1 MPRVVE
7 SWLRNYLACMA
18 MYLAVG
24 ALWAYYIY
32 FCFGNVFFGAGKMPG
47 VADVLE
53 QIKVRIA
60 SHMAHPSLTITAV
73 LTLKTH
79 SAQVHALHLLQ
90 GNAYYLHAF
99 PLPGRHVHIA

>member
-32 FCFGNVFFGAGKMPG
+32 FCFGNVFFGPGKMPG

-53 QIKVRIA
+53 QIKARMPLQNSGSVALECTSACKGPRPA
-60 SHMAHPSLTITAV
+60 ARMPSSLPA
-73 LTLKTH
+73 LFWR
-79 SAQVHALHLLQ
+79 VHV
-90 GNAYYLHAF
+90 GSNCT
-99 PLPGRHVHIA
+99 V